1 MTLRTDLALVA
12 DLIPTGARVLDLGCG
27 DGALLNHLF
36 IHRDCTGTGV
46 ERDPDEVVRAIAR
59 DVPVIELD
67 LDTQLGEFTDDSY
80 DWVVLSR
87 TLQTVHHPAQ
97 LLQQMARIGSR
108 LVVSMPNFGLWRHR
122 LRLSTGRMPVSRD
135 LPFHW
140 YDTPNLRMSS
150 LLELEQLFTRLDL
163 RVEKRI
169 ALAENG
175 GVSRVRALAPNL
187 LAGAAIY
194 VLRADS
200 TS

>member
-12 DLIPTGARVLDLGCG
+12 DLIPTGSRVLDLGCG

-36 IHRDCTGTGV
+36 TNRDCTGTGV

-97 LLQQMARIGSR
+97 LLQQMARIGSC

-200 TS
+200 AS